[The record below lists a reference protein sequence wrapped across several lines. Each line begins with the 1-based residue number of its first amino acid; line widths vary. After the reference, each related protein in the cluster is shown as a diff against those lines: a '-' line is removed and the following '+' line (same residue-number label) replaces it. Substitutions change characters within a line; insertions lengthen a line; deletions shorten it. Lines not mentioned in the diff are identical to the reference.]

1 MVEKKIGSLTVLF
14 FESLLK
20 HKVIKHFISTRT
32 GGVSKFP
39 YLSLNLGLHVKDNPE
54 HVRNNRTCLAKA
66 IGIPLNQ
73 FTTARQIHSGNVSII
88 SEEMRGKG
96 SIHHQEGIKD
106 TDAMITNVP
115 DICLM
120 VLVADCMPMLFFDPS
135 RRVIG
140 VAHAGWRGAL
150 QYIAFNTVKTMEKA
164 FSSSPR
170 DIIVGIGPSIGP
182 CCYKVG
188 PGLIAQVEEV
198 FHRKNEYI
206 RNESKDGEVYFDLWK
221 ANLDQLLHA
230 GIERDNIEIAELCTR
245 HNPDLFFS
253 YRHQRED
260 TGRFGVGIAI
270 EKVYQ

>member
-1 MVEKKIGSLTVLF
+1 MVEKNIGSLTVLF

-39 YLSLNLGLHVKDNPE
+39 YLSLNLGLHVGDDPE
-54 HVRNNRTCLAKA
+54 YVRNNRTRLAKA
-66 IGIPLNQ
+66 IGIPLNR

-96 SIHHQEGIKD
+96 SIHHQEAIKD

-120 VLVADCMPMLFFDPS
+120 VLVADCVPMLFFDPS
-135 RRVIG
+135 RRAIG
-140 VAHAGWRGAL
+140 VAHAGWRGTLQFVAL
-150 QYIAFNTVKTMEKA
+150 NTVKTMEKS
-164 FSSSPR
+164 FRSSPR
-170 DIIVGIGPSIGP
+170 DIKVGIGPSIGP

-188 PGLIAQVEEV
+188 PELIAQVGEV

-206 RNESKDGEVYFDLWK
+206 RNESKEGEGYFNLWK

-230 GIERDNIEIAELCTR
+230 GIERENIEIAKLCTC

-270 EKVYQ
+270 EKFYQ